1 VRSGPDNSGGPGGPD
16 MGRDRGPDMG
26 PDIGPDMG
34 RDIGPEMGGASVRSA
49 FLSGGGQSGP
59 AGHDATR
66 TGLSECGLRPW
77 ATNRS
82 ILVAPGNSTRAET
95 SSAWPPVTSTQ
106 QTCWLRT

>member
-1 VRSGPDNSGGPGGPD
+1 
-16 MGRDRGPDMG
+16 
-26 PDIGPDMG
+26 MG

-95 SSAWPPVTSTQ
+95 SSAGPPVTSTQ